1 MAVPKSS
8 ENASSET
15 TFPAGHGSVA
25 FATTQW
31 SMVLAAGGAD
41 LARSAAALEKLCQR
55 YWPPIY
61 AFIRRRGS
69 DRHEAEDL
77 TQAFFAHLLDHE
89 TLKKADPCKGKFR
102 SFLLASLT
110 KFLANESDKRQAW
123 KRGGRLQIISFDQAG
138 ALESSLRERGME
150 VAPEK
155 LFDRQ
160 WAALLVDR
168 VLARLKE
175 GYAKDD
181 KAELFLKLEPG
192 LTGEPKPGWLSDPD
206 LGLSEPAM
214 RVALHRLR
222 RKFGELLR
230 REVAQTVSSAAEVDE
245 EIRQLFSCLA
255 S

>member
-1 MAVPKSS
+1 MPKSPEES
-8 ENASSET
+8 SSET
-15 TFPAGHGSVA
+15 TFPAGNGSVA

-31 SMVLAAGGAD
+31 SMVLAAGQGD
-41 LARSAAALEKLCQR
+41 LARSAAALEKLCRR

-61 AFIRRRGS
+61 ACIRRRGS
-69 DRHEAEDL
+69 DSHEAEDL

-89 TLKKADPCKGKFR
+89 TLKKADPCRGKFR

-110 KFLANESDKRQAW
+110 KFLANEWDKRQAW

-138 ALESSLRERGME
+138 AVESNLRERGME
-150 VAPEK
+150 APPEK

-175 GYAKDD
+175 GYAKDN
-181 KAELFLKLEPG
+181 KAELFARLEPG
-192 LTGEPKPGWLSDPD
+192 LTGEPKPDWLSGLNP
-206 LGLSEPAM
+206 GLSESAM

-230 REVAQTVSSAAEVDE
+230 REVAQTVTSAAEVDE
-245 EIRQLFSCLA
+245 EIRQLFSSLA